1 MKKFRVA
8 LVTALV
14 LLVSMLCLVA
24 CGGVEGT
31 YKFESMTIKIGAITT
46 TVNAGEEYEGETL
59 SADSMTLTLEK
70 DGVAKMKSIESEQEA
85 EGTWEEKDG
94 KINVTI
100 ANETIEF
107 EKDGSKLNATME
119 ISEGMSMTITLKK

>member
-24 CGGVEGT
+24 CGGVTGT
-31 YKFESMTIKIGAITT
+31 YKFESMEMKMGIITT
-46 TVNAGEEYEGETL
+46 TIKAGEEYEGEKL
-59 SADSMTLTLEK
+59 DANSVTLTLEK
-70 DGVAKMKSIESEQEA
+70 DGVAKMKTIESDTEI

-94 KINVTI
+94 NIDVTVDG
-100 ANETIEF
+100 ETVSF
-107 EKDGSKLNATME
+107 KKDGSKLIWVMGE
-119 ISEGMSMTITLKK
+119 EGMTMTITLSK